1 MTLSLIK
8 NLVSLVGAE
17 AFSKLVTFAA
27 FAYLA
32 RICGPAGFG
41 IIEWSGSVLMCASL
55 IIDQGFSA
63 YGAREIAR
71 HPART
76 GELVAEIV
84 TLRFVLAAASFAAIV
99 TVALV
104 LVRDRSVANLLLAYG
119 LSLWALPL
127 ILTWVFQGHDRM
139 SIVAVTQ
146 IIRQS
151 IFAAVV
157 LVLVRAADDIVI
169 VGFAEVA
176 GVASA
181 AVFSVCM
188 YKRLVETRRRLRP
201 TLSGRLIREGVPIG
215 ISQMFWVTRMFGA
228 TLILGLIATAEDT
241 GYFAGAMRI
250 LIALHTFVWLY
261 YFNLLPSISRSWAA
275 GRDAFTSLIS
285 NSMRTVLLVCIGIVV
300 VWVLTAPTVMVLFY
314 GQNFSSGGNALRWM
328 AGVWVAAAI
337 SGHFRFGLIAAG
349 LQKQEMFTSALGSAV
364 ALILIPVGYMWTGV
378 TGAAAGLCVAEILVM
393 FLTAALANR
402 MLFGFSSK
410 KSEPAP
416 GYLEGVGGVSR

>member
-1 MTLSLIK
+1 MKLSLFK

-32 RICGPAGFG
+32 RICGPSGFG
-41 IIEWSGSVLMCASL
+41 IIEWSGSVLMCAGL

-71 HPART
+71 QPTRT

-99 TVALV
+99 TVAL
-104 LVRDRSVANLLLAYG
+104 LFVRDPSVAKLLLAYG

-139 SIVAVTQ
+139 NIVAVTQ

-157 LVLVRAADDIVI
+157 LVLVRAADDVVI

-176 GVASA
+176 GVTSA
-181 AVFSVCM
+181 AIFSVWM
-188 YKRLVETRRRLRP
+188 YKRFVKTGRRLRP

-261 YFNLLPSISRSWAA
+261 YFNLLPSISRSWTA
-275 GRDAFTSLIS
+275 GRGEFTALIG
-285 NSMRTVLLVCIGIVV
+285 NSMRTVILGCIGVAAVWIVA
-300 VWVLTAPTVMVLFY
+300 APTVMVLFY
-314 GQNFSSGGNALRWM
+314 GQSFASGGNALRWM

-349 LQKQEMFTSALGSAV
+349 LQRQEMFTSALGAVV
-364 ALILIPVGYMWTGV
+364 ALVLIPVGYLWTGV
-378 TGAAAGLCVAEILVM
+378 AGAAAALCVAETLVL
-393 FLTAALANR
+393 FSTAALANR
-402 MLFGFSSK
+402 MLFGFPSNG
-410 KSEPAP
+410 SEPAT
-416 GYLEGVGGVSR
+416 GYLEGVSGISR